1 MSNTVQT
8 NFIELLKRS
17 APMHISL
24 AEELSE
30 LLQISLD
37 SVYRRLR
44 CETDITLSE
53 TFAIC
58 KHFNIPLEALSEVN
72 SNMVAF
78 RINKLTADSESF
90 YQYLQVLHGDLAWM
104 MKYPNNRLIYAAE
117 DLPVFYHFFF
127 PKLAQ
132 FKMMYWNKSILNS
145 TALQGR
151 KVEEIQLPSIWLEE
165 VPKLRDMF
173 MSIPTT
179 ELWNDDTL
187 KSTIQQIK
195 FYWEAGFFSEKE
207 TVLKVLDD
215 LDGILAMASKQA
227 ENGRKYNPLKDQS
240 NETEYA
246 LYGSELMIGNNT
258 VFLTSDTHQAS
269 YIGHNSFNFIRSNN
283 RYFNEIT
290 EHWLNNMISKSTPLS
305 LVAEKS
311 RNQFFKGIYN
321 SVDKFRQQVIQ
332 D

>member
-1 MSNTVQT
+1 
-8 NFIELLKRS
+8 
-17 APMHISL
+17 
-24 AEELSE
+24 
-30 LLQISLD
+30 
-37 SVYRRLR
+37 
-44 CETDITLSE
+44 
-53 TFAIC
+53 
-58 KHFNIPLEALSEVN
+58 
-72 SNMVAF
+72 
-78 RINKLTADSESF
+78 
-90 YQYLQVLHGDLAWM
+90 
-104 MKYPNNRLIYAAE
+104 
-117 DLPVFYHFFF
+117 
-127 PKLAQ
+127 
-132 FKMMYWNKSILNS
+132 MYWNKSILNS

-165 VPKLRDMF
+165 VPKLREMF

-207 TVLKVLDD
+207 TVLSVLSD

-227 ENGRKYNPLKDQS
+227 ENGRKYNPLKDQT

-246 LYGSELMIGNNT
+246 LYGSDLMIGNNT

-290 EHWLNNMISKSTPLS
+290 ESWLNNMISKSTPLS

-321 SVDKFRQQVIQ
+321 SIDKFRQQVIQ

>member
-1 MSNTVQT
+1 
-8 NFIELLKRS
+8 LLFASISISHWRPYPRS
-17 APMHISL
+17 IPTWW
-24 AEELSE
+24 LSE
-30 LLQISLD
+30 S
-37 SVYRRLR
+37 
-44 CETDITLSE
+44 T
-53 TFAIC
+53 
-58 KHFNIPLEALSEVN
+58 N
-72 SNMVAF
+72 SPP
-78 RINKLTADSESF
+78 IL
-90 YQYLQVLHGDLAWM
+90 
-104 MKYPNNRLIYAAE
+104 KYPNHRLIYAAE

-207 TVLKVLDD
+207 TVLQVLED

-227 ENGRKYNPLKDQS
+227 ENGKKYNPLKDQS